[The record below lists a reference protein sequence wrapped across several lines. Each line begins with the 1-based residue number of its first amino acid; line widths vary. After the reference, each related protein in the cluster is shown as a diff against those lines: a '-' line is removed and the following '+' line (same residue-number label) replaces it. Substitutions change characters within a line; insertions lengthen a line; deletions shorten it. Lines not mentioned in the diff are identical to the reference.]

1 MMKKFNFSGYL
12 FGVLLLF
19 VFNVCAQKKEIVMDD
34 NLLAGA
40 EKLKVKMG
48 SQWMNKIWK
57 FKFGNYEVLDSKSG
71 WATTKSNSKLFSL
84 KVQSESGQKFSF
96 NLGNKTKDTAV
107 VNVVFSIKTEE
118 LQAIPIFSN
127 FYVGPNVLLKESQ
140 NFTGF
145 ISTTSDVEDTWV
157 LIMKLSEGSEVGYEN
172 DAFLTN
178 GERTITIL
186 PTSSNKYGEDS
197 REYPALGYE
206 FVEKE
211 VSLCAVQYYGGG
223 AFGYNKNIVWLKS
236 DLDERFKLILAA
248 AMTSLL
254 QKEVTQMADID

>member
-1 MMKKFNFSGYL
+1 MRKYSFIVYL
-12 FGVLLLF
+12 FGILLF
-19 VFNVCAQKKEIVMDD
+19 FVDNAHAQQKEIVLDAD
-34 NLLAGA
+34 LATGS

-48 SQWMNKIWK
+48 TQWMNKIWK

-71 WATTKSNSKLFSL
+71 WTVTTSNSKLFSF

-127 FYVGPNVLLKESQ
+127 FYVGPNFLLKESQ

-178 GERTITIL
+178 GETTIDII
-186 PTSSNKYGEDS
+186 PTSSNKHGGDS

-206 FVEKE
+206 FVEKDQA
-211 VSLCAVQYYGGG
+211 LCAMQYYGGG

-248 AMTSLL
+248 AMTALL